1 MKKDRLSFHTVS
13 AYNRKDSAQRLFQ
26 WPMFENIGRWT
37 HVEDPAQADLIL
49 FAETFAGLDPYFVDV
64 VRHPVFRA
72 HRQKCVLYHI
82 GDSTLTF
89 CRTVSPS
96 IDRNHPN
103 VHARRSFSYLFRVHD
118 NPFLCEISEA
128 VIAKSER
135 TYLFSFVGDPQT
147 HPVRKRLLNLSH
159 PEALLKTATGS
170 SATFMADV
178 ERKPF
183 QKDYLQTILDS
194 DFVLCPRGLGPTSMR
209 LFEVM
214 QLGRAPVIISDE
226 WLPVSGIP
234 WEDFAL
240 FVTESEVGQISRLL
254 EQNRDRA
261 VAMGKRA
268 REVWLEHFSPQR
280 AVEDLLERA
289 LELTWI
295 RVTARERMMD
305 LLTLLPPRHWRILAA
320 CLRRILLQG
329 SCAGNAPT

>member
-1 MKKDRLSFHTVS
+1 MKVQLLS
-13 AYNRKDSAQRLFQ
+13 AYPAHAGLSTSEWLQHHSHPAGHKL
-26 WPMFENIGRWT
+26 T
-37 HVEDPAQADLIL
+37 TDPADADLIL
-49 FAETFAGLDPYFVDV
+49 FAETFAGLDPYFLDV
-64 VRHPVFRA
+64 VRHPVFRE
-72 HRQKCVLYHI
+72 HRHKCVLYHI
-82 GDSTLTF
+82 SDSTLTL

-118 NPFLCEISEA
+118 NPFLSEISEA
-128 VIAKSER
+128 AIAKAGR

-147 HPVRKRLLNLSH
+147 HPVRKRLLDLCH

-170 SATFMADV
+170 SATFMTEV

-194 DFVLCPRGLGPTSMR
+194 EFVLCPRGLGPTSMR

-234 WEDFAL
+234 WEEFAF
-240 FVTESEVGQISRLL
+240 FVSEADVGLIPRLM
-254 EQNRDRA
+254 EQNRHRA
-261 VAMGKRA
+261 LAMGKRA

-280 AVEDLLERA
+280 AVEGLLQRA
-289 LELTWI
+289 LELTRI
-295 RVTARERMMD
+295 PFTARERMMD
-305 LLTLLPPRHWRILAA
+305 LLTLLPPTHWRILAA
-320 CLRRILLQG
+320 CLRRSLLEG
-329 SCAGNAPT
+329 SCAGKDPT